1 MAELENK
8 KKKEKVPVTVPKQ
21 EKKVEQEE
29 LPEKV
34 PEPGKRWEIPQRWHT
49 Y

>member
-1 MAELENK
+1 MAELEK
-8 KKKEKVPVTVPKQ
+8 EKEKVPVTVPKQ
-21 EKKVEQEE
+21 GKKVEQEE

-34 PEPGKRWEIPQRWHT
+34 PEPGKRWEIPRRWHK